1 MKDGTFINIQS
12 WMINDYS
19 LTGNKLTVYAF
30 IYGFSQDDQGC
41 FYGSSSYII
50 ENLKLGRSTVLEIL
64 KELET
69 DGLLK
74 KWQEKIDGRM
84 TNCYSAQRPDPHADR
99 HPSENDTST
108 ETEPVRKPDVYPS
121 ENQTFTS
128 TETGHRKENNNKSK
142 NKGPSA
148 AHFSPPTVE
157 QVRAYFRERGVPP
170 ADAQTEADKFVD
182 RYEAN
187 GWIVGKTKMKDWK
200 AAARNWLRNR
210 KEWGKPTAQPATP
223 YGGRT
228 WEDL

>member
-50 ENLKLGRSTVLEIL
+50 ESLKLGRSTVLEIL
-64 KELET
+64 KELEA
-69 DGLLK
+69 DGLLR
-74 KWQEKIDGRM
+74 KWQEKIDGRV
-84 TNCYSAQRPDPHADR
+84 TNCYSAQRPDPTANHN
-99 HPSENDTST
+99 PSENDTST
-108 ETEPVRKPDVYPS
+108 ESEPVRKPDVYPS
-121 ENQTFTS
+121 ESRTFTS
-128 TETGHRKENNNKSK
+128 TETGHKKEKNNKAN
-142 NKGPSA
+142 NKAPSA
-148 AHFSPPTVE
+148 TRFSPPTVE

-182 RYEAN
+182 RYESN

-210 KEWGKPTAQPATP
+210 KEWGQPAAQPATP

>member
-64 KELET
+64 KELEA

-84 TNCYSAQRPDPHADR
+84 TNCYSAQRPDPDTNHN
-99 HPSENDTST
+99 PSQNDTST
-108 ETEPVRKPDVYPS
+108 ESEPVRKPDVYPY

-128 TETGHRKENNNKSK
+128 TETGHKKEKNNKAN

-148 AHFSPPTVE
+148 TRFSPPTVE
-157 QVRAYFRERGVPP
+157 QVRTYFRERGVPP
-170 ADAQTEADKFVD
+170 AEAQTEADKFVD

-210 KEWGKPTAQPATP
+210 KEWGQLAAQPATP

>member
-50 ENLKLGRSTVLEIL
+50 ESLKLGRSTVLEIL
-64 KELET
+64 KELEA
-69 DGLLK
+69 DGLLR
-74 KWQEKIDGRM
+74 KWQEKIDGRV
-84 TNCYSAQRPDPHADR
+84 TNCYSAQRPDPTANHN
-99 HPSENDTST
+99 PSENDTST
-108 ETEPVRKPDVYPS
+108 ESEPVRKPDVYPS
-121 ENQTFTS
+121 ESRTFTS
-128 TETGHRKENNNKSK
+128 TETGHKKEKNNKAK
-142 NKGPSA
+142 NTAPSA
-148 AHFSPPTVE
+148 TRFSPPTVE

-210 KEWGKPTAQPATP
+210 KEWGQPAAQPATP

>member
-50 ENLKLGRSTVLEIL
+50 ESLKLGRSTVLEIL
-64 KELET
+64 KELEA
-69 DGLLK
+69 DGLLR
-74 KWQEKIDGRM
+74 KWQEKIDGRV
-84 TNCYSAQRPDPHADR
+84 TNCYSAQRPDPTANHN
-99 HPSENDTST
+99 PSENDTST
-108 ETEPVRKPDVYPS
+108 ESEPVRKPDVYPS
-121 ENQTFTS
+121 ESRTFTS
-128 TETGHRKENNNKSK
+128 TETGHKKEKNNKAN
-142 NKGPSA
+142 NKAPFA
-148 AHFSPPTVE
+148 TRFSPPTVE

-210 KEWGKPTAQPATP
+210 KEWGQPAAQPATP